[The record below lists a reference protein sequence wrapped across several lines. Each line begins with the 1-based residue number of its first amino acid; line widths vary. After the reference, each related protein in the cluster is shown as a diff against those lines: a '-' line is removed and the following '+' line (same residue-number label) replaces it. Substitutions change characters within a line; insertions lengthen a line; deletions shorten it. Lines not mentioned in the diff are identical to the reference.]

1 LAKSNFN
8 SNGGFSL
15 VETLVAVALLATAIA
30 SSAHLFAMATRSNLA
45 AQRSTFA
52 ATLAAEK
59 MEQLKGLAWGFDE
72 IGLPINDYTSNT
84 AVDPPTP
91 NGGTGLSQSPSDA
104 LSANV
109 DGYVDYL
116 DRFGNS
122 LGGGTNIPAGT
133 LYVRRWSI
141 EPLPTNPNNT
151 LIFQVLV
158 FNIGDREEGTG
169 PVLDRVRDEAR
180 VVGVKTR
187 KSR

>member
-1 LAKSNFN
+1 MN
-8 SNGGFSL
+8 SNSNAGFSL
-15 VETLVAVALLATAIA
+15 IETLVATALLATAIV
-30 SSAHLFAMATRSNLA
+30 STAHMFGLATRSNLA

-52 ATLAAEK
+52 TTLAAEK

-91 NGGTGLSQSPSDA
+91 IGGTGLSQSPDDA
-104 LSANV
+104 LASNV

-116 DRFGNS
+116 DRHGNS
-122 LGGGTNIPAGT
+122 LGGGTAIPNGT

-158 FNIGDREEGTG
+158 FNLGDRSQGTG